1 MIQFSSVQSLSHV
14 QRFVTS
20 WTAAHRVSLSIT
32 NSRSLLKLVCI
43 KSVMLYNS
51 LILCCP
57 LLLLPSIFPSIR
69 VFSNELV
76 FCIRCPKYWSFSF
89 SFSPSNT
96 QDWFPLGLTGL
107 IFTLSKVLSKAF
119 SNTTVKSI
127 MCHWKTTWLIISIYL
142 FTPVLGIRQEHW
154 WGNGPLSMCMFKY
167 NLVNQM
173 GVGNRVRSEESLL

>member
-1 MIQFSSVQSLSHV
+1 MDCSTPSFPVHHQLPELAQTHVHQVGDAIQPSH
-14 QRFVTS
+14 
-20 WTAAHRVSLSIT
+20 
-32 NSRSLLKLVCI
+32 
-43 KSVMLYNS
+43 
-51 LILCCP
+51 P
-57 LLLLPSIFPSIR
+57 LLSPSPPAFNLSQHQG
-69 VFSNELV
+69 FSNELV

-107 IFTLSKVLSKAF
+107 IFTLSKVLLKAF

-154 WGNGPLSMCMFKY
+154 WGNGPLSMCMCKY
-167 NLVNQM
+167 NLANQM
-173 GVGNRVRSEESLL
+173 GSGE